1 MSSGYQAGGQRW
13 VNFNDCDEHIATEGG
28 SCPHCR
34 NIELKKQV
42 AALEADKLYMQK
54 VQDELVEQWDNL
66 QEEVADLV
74 LMDEKSTDDIHKLQA
89 QVAALEAAPI
99 GIKVDGAGQIWITFD
114 PGDGRSGMLNLNN
127 IVLEKSAKG
136 ITKSIYLDAIREAL
150 KQEDK
155 T

>member
-1 MSSGYQAGGQRW
+1 MSYIDKCPRCGG
-13 VNFNDCDEHIATEGG
+13 
-28 SCPHCR
+28 
-34 NIELKKQV
+34 ELKCLGGHS
-42 AALEADKLYMQK
+42 AHPANWYCADSKKSGCNWPDKAQTI
-54 VQDELVEQWDNL
+54 
-66 QEEVADLV
+66 ADLQ
-74 LMDEKSTDDIHKLQA
+74 K